1 MKLQYEN
8 QSRRIDNLGR
18 VTIPKPMRD
27 RLGWEI
33 NTDVEFYTLD
43 DNYVVISRGKM
54 RDNRYDV
61 AVELLE
67 ELGLPVPEKLR
78 RGP

>member
-27 RLGWEI
+27 RLGWDV
-33 NTDVEFYTLD
+33 NTDVEFYTMD
-43 DNYVVISRGKM
+43 DNYVVVSRGKM
-54 RDNRYDV
+54 RDNRYD
-61 AVELLE
+61 AAIELLE

-78 RGP
+78 TGP

>member
-78 RGP
+78 KGP